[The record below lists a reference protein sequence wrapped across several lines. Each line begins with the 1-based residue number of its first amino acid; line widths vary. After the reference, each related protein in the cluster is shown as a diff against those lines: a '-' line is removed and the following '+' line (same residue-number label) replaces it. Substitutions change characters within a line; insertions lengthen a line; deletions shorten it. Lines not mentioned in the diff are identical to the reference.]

1 MKLESA
7 LLRLCAV
14 SLLLALLSPSV
25 RFTRADDDTTSGIP
39 DRVTVFGRVL
49 DADTGEPVKNFI
61 VQGGRFDPDKPGD
74 YSWGYS
80 ERRSRSERFSA
91 TLQWNKGWTARI
103 LADGYLPQPVITKPP
118 RGKDRVEVTI
128 RLKPGRL
135 VAGRVLDHDG
145 KPVREAAVFAMNRS
159 MNLVGK
165 KAMRSDREDTSALR
179 VLTDKDGQFEIPIGE
194 ATSLAV
200 STNKLE
206 CWQASLP
213 KLGEEAVIRLP
224 EAGTLALRYSIE
236 GAPGECE
243 IFLQLIA
250 SESEHF
256 DGLHTS
262 QKIKLP
268 NGEGRILRTLPPAT
282 YQIGRYR
289 MIHTAARLG
298 FGRLLDMQKIKVES
312 GKQLRLQFIRPKG
325 TPIKGRVELKD
336 DDVSVLKTIVSV
348 YPEPKPGEKPQPF
361 RSWGVFDAQAT
372 DANGKF
378 LTEPLEPGTYEF
390 VAELY
395 LPLTPAQQ
403 ALSGIP
409 RPRYVG
415 TRLIVVPES
424 GDMPEVVI
432 ELEDTQKK

>member
-14 SLLLALLSPSV
+14 SLLFELLSPSA
-25 RFTRADDDTTSGIP
+25 RFTQADDDAKSGIP

-61 VQGGRFDPDKPGD
+61 VQGGRFDPDEPGEF
-74 YSWGYS
+74 SWGYS
-80 ERRSRSERFSA
+80 ERRGRSERFSA
-91 TLQWNKGWTARI
+91 TVQWNKGWTARI

-135 VAGRVLDHDG
+135 VTGRVLDHEG
-145 KPVREAAVFAMNRS
+145 KPVPEAAVFAMNRS

-179 VLTDKDGQFEIPIGE
+179 VLTDKDGRFEIPIGE

-200 STNKLE
+200 STDNLE

-213 KLGEEAVIRLP
+213 KPGEEAVIRLP

-236 GAPGECE
+236 GAPDECE
-243 IFLQLIA
+243 IFLQMIP

-256 DGLHTS
+256 GGLHTS

-282 YQIGRYR
+282 YQIGRLR

-298 FGRLLDMQKIKVES
+298 FGRLLDMQKIRVES
-312 GKQLRLQFIRPKG
+312 GKEVRLQFIRPKG
-325 TPIKGRVELKD
+325 IPVKGRVELKD

-372 DANGKF
+372 DGNGKF

-395 LPLTPAQQ
+395 LPLTLAQQ
-403 ALSGIP
+403 VMSGIP

-415 TRLIVVPES
+415 TRLVVVPES

-432 ELEDTQKK
+432 ELKDTQKK

>member
-1 MKLESA
+1 MNLETA
-7 LLRLCAV
+7 LLRLCVAA
-14 SLLLALLSPSV
+14 LLLALLSPAV
-25 RFTRADDDTTSGIP
+25 RFARAEDDVETGIP

-49 DADTGEPVKNFI
+49 DAETGEPVKNFI

-80 ERRSRSERFSA
+80 ESRRRSERFSA
-91 TLQWNKGWTARI
+91 TVQWNKGWTARI

-118 RGKDRVEVTI
+118 RGKKLVEVTI
-128 RLKPGRL
+128 RLKRGRL
-135 VAGRVLDHDG
+135 VAGRVLDHEG
-145 KPVREAAVFAMNRS
+145 KPVHEAAVFAMHRS
-159 MNLVGK
+159 MNLVEK

-179 VLTDKDGQFEIPIGE
+179 VLTDKDGRFEIPIGE

-200 STNKLE
+200 STDRLE
-206 CWQASLP
+206 CWQAPLP
-213 KLGEEAVIRLP
+213 KPGEEAVIRLP

-236 GAPGECE
+236 GAPDECE

-256 DGLHTS
+256 NGLHTS

-268 NGEGRILRTLPPAT
+268 NGEGRILRTLPQAT

-289 MIHTAARLG
+289 MIDTAARLG

-312 GKQLRLQFIRPKG
+312 GKEVRLQFIRPTG
-325 TPIKGRVELKD
+325 TRIKGRVELKG

-348 YPEPKPGEKPQPF
+348 YPESKHGEKPQPF

-372 DANGKF
+372 DANGEF
-378 LTEPLEPGTYEF
+378 QTEPLEPGIYEF

-403 ALSGIP
+403 VSSGFP
-409 RPRYVG
+409 TPRYVG
-415 TRLIVVPES
+415 TRLIVVPKS

-432 ELEDTQKK
+432 ELKDTQKK

>member
-14 SLLLALLSPSV
+14 SLLLALLSPAA
-25 RFTRADDDTTSGIP
+25 RFAGADDDTESGIP
-39 DRVTVFGRVL
+39 NRVTVFGRVL
-49 DADTGEPVKNFI
+49 DAETGEPVKTFI
-61 VQGGRFDPDKPGD
+61 VQGGRFDPDKPGE
-74 YSWGYS
+74 YSWGFS
-80 ERRSRSERFSA
+80 ERRGRSERFSA
-91 TLQWNKGWTARI
+91 TVQWNKGWTARI
-103 LADGYLPQPVITKPP
+103 LADGYLQQPVITKLP

-135 VAGRVLDHDG
+135 VAGRVLGHEG
-145 KPVREAAVFAMNRS
+145 KPVPEATVFAMNRS
-159 MNLVGK
+159 LNLVGK

-179 VLTDKDGQFEIPIGE
+179 VLTDKDGRFEIPIGE
-194 ATSLAV
+194 ATGLAI
-200 STNKLE
+200 STDRLE
-206 CWQASLP
+206 CWQAPLP
-213 KLGEEAVIRLP
+213 KPGEEAVIRLP
-224 EAGTLALRYSIE
+224 EAGTLALRYHIE
-236 GAPGECE
+236 GAPDECE
-243 IFLQLIA
+243 NFLQLIA
-250 SESEHF
+250 DESEHF

-282 YQIGRYR
+282 YQIGRLR

-312 GKQLRLQFIRPKG
+312 GKELRLQFIRPKG
-325 TPIKGRVELKD
+325 TPVKGRVELKD
-336 DDVSVLKTIVSV
+336 GDVSVLKTIVSV
-348 YPEPKPGEKPQPF
+348 YPEPRPGEKPQPF

-372 DANGKF
+372 DANGEF
-378 LTEPLEPGTYEF
+378 QTEPLEPGTYKF

-403 ALSGIP
+403 ISSGFP
-409 RPRYVG
+409 TPRYVG
-415 TRLIVVPES
+415 TCFVVIPES

-432 ELEDTQKK
+432 ELKDTQKK